1 MKKTI
6 FALSIISLVAC
17 NSGNQK
23 LSSLDNQID
32 EVSYSLGV
40 SVAQNVKNQ
49 GLDSINPQ
57 AVAQAFEDIFN
68 GNDLLVPE
76 EECGPILNEYFN
88 SMNDRKKQSNISNG
102 LEFLVENGK
111 REGVI
116 TTESGLQYE
125 VMVEGS
131 GASPL
136 ATDEVLVHY
145 HGTLID
151 GTVFDSSVDRGEPI
165 SFPLNGV
172 IPGWTE
178 ALQLMKTG
186 AKHKLFIPSS
196 LAYGE
201 RGAGQLIGP
210 NTTLIFDV
218 ELISIQ

>member
-1 MKKTI
+1 MKKII
-6 FALSIISLVAC
+6 FALAIVSLMAC
-17 NSGNQK
+17 NTGSQK
-23 LSSLDNQID
+23 LDSLDNQLD
-32 EVSYSLGV
+32 QVSYSLGV
-40 SVAQNVKNQ
+40 SVAQNVMSQ

-57 AVAQAFEDIFN
+57 AVAQAFDDIFN
-68 GNDLLVPE
+68 GNDLMIAQ
-76 EECGPILNEYFN
+76 EECGTIINEYFIA
-88 SMNDRKKQSNISNG
+88 MNDRKKQTNISSG
-102 LEFLVENGK
+102 LDFLVENGK
-111 REGVI
+111 REGVT

-125 VMVEGS
+125 VMVAGS

-136 ATDEVLVHY
+136 ATDEVMVHY

-165 SFPLNGV
+165 SFPWNGV

-178 ALQLMKTG
+178 GLQLMKEG
-186 AKHKLFIPSS
+186 SKHKLFIPSS

-210 NTTLIFDV
+210 NTTLVFEG

>member
-1 MKKTI
+1 MKKII
-6 FALSIISLVAC
+6 FALAIASLMAC
-17 NSGNQK
+17 NTGSQK
-23 LSSLDNQID
+23 LDSLDNQLD
-32 EVSYSLGV
+32 QVSYSLGV
-40 SVAQNVKNQ
+40 SVAQNVMSQ

-57 AVAQAFEDIFN
+57 AVAQAFDDIFN
-68 GNDLLVPE
+68 GNNLMIAQ
-76 EECGPILNEYFN
+76 EECGTIINEYFIA
-88 SMNDRKKQSNISNG
+88 MNDRKKQTNISSG
-102 LEFLVENGK
+102 LDFLVENGK
-111 REGVI
+111 REGVT

-125 VMVEGS
+125 VMVAGS

-136 ATDEVLVHY
+136 ATDEVMVHY

-178 ALQLMKTG
+178 GLQLMKEG
-186 AKHKLFIPSS
+186 SKHKLFIPSS

-210 NTTLIFDV
+210 NTTLVFEV